1 VLPGAFSGY
10 NMKAIWGTN
19 ENRVEKRDQQSGGNA
34 DKLLESYFKSIN
46 DKLKNQDY
54 KEDSLSLIQILCRVL
69 LPDFLTR
76 SCISPV
82 HPNSH

>member
-19 ENRVEKRDQQSGGNA
+19 EKGVEKRDHQSGGNA

-46 DKLKNQDY
+46 DKLKNQEY
-54 KEDSLSLIQILCRVL
+54 K
-69 LPDFLTR
+69 
-76 SCISPV
+76 
-82 HPNSH
+82 